1 MSSVP
6 PVGPALR
13 RLAART
19 AAQAAAWQPR
29 LGHAVRTHAAPVLAL
44 AEARHPL
51 PGARVWAD
59 RERAVVAAGGTAVLL
74 AGALLVAAP
83 GSASAQTVN
92 PTTPGS
98 SAFTAPQAAVPV
110 PGMVQVAEPSPYRL
124 PDGSES
130 AQADVA
136 MAPNLLPVEPPAGQA
151 PAAAPA
157 PEAEEAAPAPAAAP
171 DWSAPVPGAPTSNP
185 YGVPNS
191 EYAAGYHTGV
201 DFAIDPGTPLLAVGN
216 ATVVS
221 AGWDGSYGKEI
232 VLRLADGRFAQ
243 YAHLSSVE
251 VSPGQQVSAA
261 EEIGRS
267 GSTGNSTG
275 PHLHFEIRT
284 SNRYGA
290 VINPIAYLAAH
301 GVTAF

>member
-29 LGHAVRTHAAPVLAL
+29 LGQAVRTRVEPPRTL
-44 AEARHPL
+44 AEPRHAL
-51 PGARVWAD
+51 QGAAAWAD
-59 RERAVVAAGGTAVLL
+59 RERAVVAAGGTVVLL

-83 GSASAQTVN
+83 GSASAQTIV

-98 SAFTAPQAAVPV
+98 SAFTARQAAVPV
-110 PGMVQVAEPSPYRL
+110 PGLIQVARPSPYRL
-124 PDGSES
+124 PDGDEP
-130 AQADVA
+130 AQAYVA
-136 MAPNLLPVEPPAGQA
+136 MATNLLPVEPPAVPA
-151 PAAAPA
+151 PPPA
-157 PEAEEAAPAPAAAP
+157 PEPAPEPEPAP
-171 DWSAPVPGAPTSNP
+171 PPEWSAPVPGAPTSNP
-185 YGVPNS
+185 YGVANS

-201 DFAIDPGTPLLAVGN
+201 DFAIDPGTAVLAVGN

-221 AGWDGSYGKEI
+221 AGWDGAYGREI

-243 YAHLSSVE
+243 YAHLSSVS
-251 VSPGQQVSAA
+251 VRRGAQVSAA

-267 GSTGNSTG
+267 GSTGHSTG

-290 VINPIAYLAAH
+290 VINPIAYLSAH
-301 GVTAF
+301 GVTGL